1 MARKIIM
8 FLILIIFL
16 FPYYWMVSSSL
27 EPDTAITATRFNWFP
42 RNITLANYLFMFRL
56 RWFPRWLFNSI
67 FIPGMAV
74 ILTCLSASMAGF
86 VLAKRKFPGNQ
97 IIFFLMIGTMAIPVN
112 TILLP
117 RFLVMKRL
125 GLINTYPSMFL
136 IYMSMPFGV
145 FLMKQIMST
154 IPDDIIASGMID
166 GASEWQIYWYLIVPM
181 ARPGIIALGMF
192 TFVMCYGD
200 YFWQLLMTQTEGM
213 RTLPLAVQYFK
224 QGTMTQAYSPKIQLI
239 MAAALLAS
247 LPLLV
252 LYALFHRYFIEGP
265 SLGSIK

>member
-1 MARKIIM
+1 MAKIIM
-8 FLILIIFL
+8 FIIVVIFL
-16 FPYYWMVSSSL
+16 FPYYLMVSLSL
-27 EPDTAITATRFNWFP
+27 EPVSLALEGKPHLFP
-42 RNITLANYLFMFRL
+42 QNITLDNYLFMFGL
-56 RWFPRWLFNSI
+56 KWFPKWVFNSI

-74 ILTCLSASMAGF
+74 TLTCLSASMSGY
-86 VLAKRKFPGNQ
+86 VLAKRKFPGNRF
-97 IIFFLMIGTMAIPVN
+97 IFFLMIATMAIPIN

-136 IYMSMPFGV
+136 IYMAMPFGV

-154 IPDDIIASGMID
+154 IPDEIIESGQID
-166 GASEWQIYWYLIVPM
+166 GASEWQIYWRLIVPI

-192 TFVMCYGD
+192 TFVSCYGD

-213 RTLPLAVQYFK
+213 RTLPLAIEFFR
-224 QGTMTQAYSPKIQLI
+224 QGMLTQKFVPAIQLT

-252 LYALFHRYFIEGP
+252 LYSLFHKYFIEGP